1 MILSRDSETGLNR
14 QLVSGNHCG
23 TVVPYGCEGLPIM
36 MAINLQRRALLNV
49 MMLGAGAMALPGR
62 LLANA
67 GSTLRWQNWS
77 GNQVAHPEAMHFP
90 MDEDALRQILKA
102 AAGTV
107 RVYGA
112 SHSFSGLVPTD
123 HTLISL
129 EGMSGIRRH
138 NPDALTASFGPGTR
152 IAMASAQNRE
162 IGQSFM
168 NEPDINLQSLAG
180 AVATSTHGTGTSL
193 PSLSGMVADMRL
205 MTADGEILELSDAD
219 GDLFRAACASL
230 GALGIVTELTFKN
243 VPAYR
248 LQDETRVMGLR
259 DAMDLMEREHDKV
272 RNLEFFA
279 FPRGQTAIVKITRIT
294 DEPDTPLKEADSN
307 DILEM
312 ACDIS
317 MKAPWLIPAIQKAVT
332 FLVEE
337 EIRRGPAHVIYAQK
351 RSVPFNEMEY
361 TVPLDKGLACLEEV
375 CARIRDDRMN
385 VFFPIEFRHSAAD
398 NSLIGMFS
406 NRPGASLSVH
416 QYHRQEYHT
425 LFNAVEPIM
434 QRYEGRPHWGKLHTM
449 DAAGLANVH
458 PGFEKFREL
467 RRQLDPQGKLLNAH
481 LRHIL
486 GENAA

>member
-1 MILSRDSETGLNR
+1 
-14 QLVSGNHCG
+14 
-23 TVVPYGCEGLPIM
+23 M
-36 MAINLQRRALLNV
+36 MTINLQRRALLKA
-49 MMLGAGAMALPGR
+49 MMLGAGAMTLPGR
-62 LLANA
+62 LLASA

-77 GNQVAHPEAMHFP
+77 GNQVAHPDAMHFP

-102 AAGTV
+102 ASGTV
-107 RVYGA
+107 RVYGG

-129 EGMSGIRRH
+129 EGMSGLRRH
-138 NPDALTASFGPGTR
+138 DPDALTASFGPGTR
-152 IAMASAQNRE
+152 IAMASAQNWE

-193 PSLSGMVADMRL
+193 PSLSGMVAGMRL
-205 MTADGEILELSDAD
+205 MTVDGEVLELSEAD
-219 GDLFRAACASL
+219 GDLFRAACTSL

-248 LQDETRVMGLR
+248 LQDETRVMPLR
-259 DAMDLMEREHDKV
+259 DAMDLMEREHDKT

-279 FPRGQTAIVKITRIT
+279 FPRGETAIVKITRT
-294 DEPDTPLKEADSN
+294 TEEPDTPPKEADSN
-307 DILEM
+307 DLLEM
-312 ACDIS
+312 ACDVS
-317 MKAPWLIPAIQKAVT
+317 MRAPWLIPAIQKAVT
-332 FLVEE
+332 FFVEE
-337 EIRRGPAHVIYAQK
+337 EVRRGPAHVIYAQK

-361 TVPLDKGLACLEEV
+361 TVPLAKGLECLEEV
-375 CARIRDDRMN
+375 CAKIRDDRMN

-406 NRPGASLSVH
+406 GRPGASLSVH

-449 DAAGLANVH
+449 DAAALSGVH

-486 GENAA
+486 GESAA

>member
-1 MILSRDSETGLNR
+1 
-14 QLVSGNHCG
+14 
-23 TVVPYGCEGLPIM
+23 M
-36 MAINLQRRALLNV
+36 MTIPLQRRALLKA
-49 MMLGAGAMALPGR
+49 MLLGAGAMTLPGR
-62 LLANA
+62 LLASA
-67 GSTLRWQNWS
+67 GSPLRWQNWS

-102 AAGTV
+102 ATGTV
-107 RVYGA
+107 RVYGG

-129 EGMSGIRRH
+129 EGMSGMRRH
-138 NPDALTASFGPGTR
+138 DPDALTASFGPGTR
-152 IAMASAQNRE
+152 IGMASAQNWD

-193 PSLSGMVADMRL
+193 PSLSGMVAGMRL
-205 MTADGEILELSDAD
+205 MTVDGEVLELTEAD
-219 GDLFRAACASL
+219 GDLFRAACTSL

-248 LQDETRVMGLR
+248 LQDETRVMPLR
-259 DAMDLMEREHDKV
+259 DAMDLMEREHDKT

-279 FPRGQTAIVKITRIT
+279 FPRGQTAIVKITRTT
-294 DEPDTPLKEADSN
+294 DEPDTPPAEADSN
-307 DILEM
+307 ELLEM
-312 ACDIS
+312 ACDVS

-332 FLVEE
+332 FFVEE

-361 TVPLDKGLACLEEV
+361 TVPLAKGLECLEEV
-375 CARIRDDRMN
+375 CAKIRDDRMN

-406 NRPGASLSVH
+406 GRPGASLSVH

-449 DAAGLANVH
+449 DAAALATVH
-458 PGFEKFREL
+458 PGFDKFREL

-486 GENAA
+486 GESAA

>member
-1 MILSRDSETGLNR
+1 
-14 QLVSGNHCG
+14 
-23 TVVPYGCEGLPIM
+23 M
-36 MAINLQRRALLNV
+36 MTINLQRRALFKAL
-49 MMLGAGAMALPGR
+49 MLGAGAMTLPGR

-77 GNQVAHPEAMHFP
+77 GNQVAHPKAMHFP
-90 MDEDALRQILKA
+90 MDENALRQILQA
-102 AAGTV
+102 ASGTV

-123 HTLISL
+123 HTMVSL
-129 EGMSGIRRH
+129 EGMSGMRRH
-138 NPDALTASFGPGTR
+138 NADALTASFGPGTR
-152 IAMASAQNRE
+152 IAMASAQNWE
-162 IGQSFM
+162 VGQSFM

-180 AVATSTHGTGTSL
+180 AVATSTHGTGSSL
-193 PSLSGMVADMRL
+193 PSLSGMVAGMRM
-205 MTADGEILELSDAD
+205 MTIDGEILELTEAD

-248 LQDETRVMGLR
+248 LQDETRVMALR

-294 DEPDTPLKEADSN
+294 DEPDTPPAEADSN
-307 DILEM
+307 ELLEM
-312 ACDIS
+312 ASDVS

-332 FLVEE
+332 LFVEE
-337 EIRRGPAHVIYAQK
+337 EIHRGPGHVIYAQK

-361 TVPLDKGLACLEEV
+361 TVPLDKGLECLEEV
-375 CARIRDDRMN
+375 CAKIRDDRMS
-385 VFFPIEFRHSAAD
+385 VFFPIEFRHTAAD

-406 NRPGASLSVH
+406 GRPGASLSVH

-434 QRYEGRPHWGKLHTM
+434 QRYDGRPHWGKLHTM
-449 DAAGLANVH
+449 DAAGLASVH
-458 PGFEKFREL
+458 PGLETFRTL
-467 RRQLDPQGKLLNAH
+467 RRQLDPQGKLLNPH

-486 GENAA
+486 GEPVA

>member
-1 MILSRDSETGLNR
+1 
-14 QLVSGNHCG
+14 
-23 TVVPYGCEGLPIM
+23 M
-36 MAINLQRRALLNV
+36 MTINLQRRALLKA

-67 GSTLRWQNWS
+67 GSALHWQNWS
-77 GNQVAHPEAMHFP
+77 GNQVASPEAMHFP

-102 AAGTV
+102 ASGTV
-107 RVYGA
+107 RVFGG

-123 HTLISL
+123 HTMISL
-129 EGMSGIRRH
+129 EGMSGMRRH
-138 NPDALTASFGPGTR
+138 NADALTASFGPGTR
-152 IAMASAQNRE
+152 IGMASAQNWE

-193 PSLSGMVADMRL
+193 PSLSGMLAGMRL
-205 MTADGEILELSDAD
+205 MTVDGEVLELSEAD

-259 DAMDLMEREHDKV
+259 DAMDLMEREHDKT

-279 FPRGQTAIVKITRIT
+279 FPRGETAIVKITRTT
-294 DEPDTPLKEADSN
+294 DEPDTPPAEADSN
-307 DILEM
+307 ELLEL
-312 ACDIS
+312 ASDVS

-332 FLVEE
+332 FFVEE

-361 TVPLDKGLACLEEV
+361 TVPLDKGLECLEEV
-375 CARIRDDRMN
+375 CAKIRNDRMN
-385 VFFPIEFRHSAAD
+385 VFFPIEFRYTAAD
-398 NSLIGMFS
+398 NSLIGMFRG
-406 NRPGASLSVH
+406 RPGASISVH
-416 QYHRQEYHT
+416 QYHRQEYNT

-449 DAAGLANVH
+449 DAASLANVH
-458 PGFEKFREL
+458 PGLETFRTL

-486 GENAA
+486 GEPAA

>member
-1 MILSRDSETGLNR
+1 
-14 QLVSGNHCG
+14 
-23 TVVPYGCEGLPIM
+23 M
-36 MAINLQRRALLNV
+36 MTINLQRRALLKA

-67 GSTLRWQNWS
+67 SSALRWQNWS

-90 MDEDALRQILKA
+90 MDEDGLRQILKA
-102 AAGTV
+102 ATGTV
-107 RVYGA
+107 RVYGG

-123 HTLISL
+123 HTMISL

-138 NPDALTASFGPGTR
+138 DPDALTASFGPGTR
-152 IAMASAQNRE
+152 IGMASAQNWE

-180 AVATSTHGTGTSL
+180 AVATSTHGTGSSL
-193 PSLSGMVADMRL
+193 PSLSGMIAGVRM
-205 MTADGEILELSDAD
+205 MTVDGEILELTEAD

-279 FPRGQTAIVKITRIT
+279 FPRGETAIVKITRIT
-294 DEPDTPLKEADSN
+294 DEPDTPPAEADSN
-307 DILEM
+307 DLLEL
-312 ACDIS
+312 ASDVS
-317 MKAPWLIPAIQKAVT
+317 MKAPWLIPTIQKAVT
-332 FLVEE
+332 FFVEE

-361 TVPLDKGLACLEEV
+361 TVPLEKGLECLNEV

-385 VFFPIEFRHSAAD
+385 VFFPIEFRYTAAD

-406 NRPGASLSVH
+406 GRPGASLSVH
-416 QYHRQEYHT
+416 QYHKQEYNT

-434 QRYEGRPHWGKLHTM
+434 QRYEGRPHCGKLHTM
-449 DAAGLANVH
+449 DAAGLSAVN
-458 PGFEKFREL
+458 PGLEKFREL

-486 GENAA
+486 GEPAA